1 MRHANARD
9 LLRRRQLL
17 ALLGLTL
24 LGMAPMP
31 ALAAEHGAEAEGGAA
46 KGGGEKP
53 EKKKKK
59 QGEGEQVPEPPINSP
74 QLIVEAVTAPVLPSG
89 TVIMTLTVDCST
101 VENARAVNAMMPR
114 VYNAVI
120 MELNREPLGA
130 NGRVTDRDL
139 EPLKKRLL
147 VRINRALQGGPQISG
162 VYVRS
167 LQEVPS
173 RNGSR

>member
-9 LLRRRQLL
+9 LLCRRQLL

-24 LGMAPMP
+24 LGAAPLS

-59 QGEGEQVPEPPINSP
+59 QGEGEPVPEPPINSP

-89 TVIMTLTVDCST
+89 PAS
-101 VENARAVNAMMPR
+101 RAAAAP
-114 VYNAVI
+114 
-120 MELNREPLGA
+120 
-130 NGRVTDRDL
+130 
-139 EPLKKRLL
+139 
-147 VRINRALQGGPQISG
+147 
-162 VYVRS
+162 
-167 LQEVPS
+167 
-173 RNGSR
+173 

>member
-9 LLRRRQLL
+9 LQRRRQLLL

-24 LGMAPMP
+24 LGTAPLS
-31 ALAAEHGAEAEGGAA
+31 ALAAEKGEGEGAA
-46 KGGGEKP
+46 AKGGEKP

-59 QGEGEQVPEPPINSP
+59 QGEGEPIPEPPINSP

-89 TVIMTLTVDCST
+89 TVIMTLTVDCGT

-120 MELNREPLGA
+120 MELNREPLGT

-139 EPLKKRLL
+139 EPLKRRLL
-147 VRINRALQGGPQISG
+147 VRINRALQGGPQVSG

-167 LQEVPS
+167 LQEVPG
-173 RNGSR
+173 RTGSR